1 MLISVGVY
9 LALAAVTFT
18 ILFLAWRGVLA
29 YFRFRGVR
37 LVSCP
42 ETAESAAV
50 EVNARHAALTRGL
63 GETNRGCSRRL
74 FGSHYLD
81 EVVPGKIMCLL
92 SQASGRDGLARTQT
106 GSNEA

>member
-1 MLISVGVY
+1 MMLISVGAY
-9 LALAAVTFT
+9 LAAAVVTFA

-63 GETNRGCSRRL
+63 GHVELTPQKNPL
-74 FGSHYLD
+74 
-81 EVVPGKIMCLL
+81 P
-92 SQASGRDGLARTQT
+92 ASESLPRPT
-106 GSNEA
+106 

>member
-1 MLISVGVY
+1 MVGEKIVLISGSLYCRRSRY
-9 LALAAVTFT
+9 LRYTVFGLA
-18 ILFLAWRGVLA
+18 GVLA

-63 GETNRGCSRRL
+63 GHVELN
-74 FGSHYLD
+74 
-81 EVVPGKIMCLL
+81 CLRKKSISSLRIDQPDL
-92 SQASGRDGLARTQT
+92 SVLINHSELIR
-106 GSNEA
+106 S